1 MLSRLGVSALR
12 QGQDRAI
19 AAALAGQDALV
30 VAATGSGKSLCYQ
43 APALCLAGLTVV
55 VSPLIALIEDQ
66 AARLRAA
73 GLPVVAITSQ
83 LGEEAARE
91 ALAAIR
97 AGAVRLV
104 YCAPERFHRG
114 DFQAALRGLP
124 VAVFAVDEAHCVS
137 EWGHDFRPDY
147 RRLAGWRDR
156 IGARATMALT
166 ATATPAVQDDVVRQ
180 LGLRDPVLVRGG
192 FDRPN
197 LSLDVVTVSG
207 TGATARKWAALAA
220 FHRGRLGARRLS
232 S

>member
-1 MLSRLGVSALR
+1 MVGPEGPGLTEVLGRLGVSELR
-12 QGQDRAI
+12 PGQDRAI
-19 AAALAGQDALV
+19 AAAIAGQDALV

-83 LGEEAARE
+83 LGEQAARE
-91 ALAAIR
+91 ALEAIR
-97 AGAVRLV
+97 SGAVRLV

-114 DFQAALRGLP
+114 DFQGALRGLP
-124 VAVFAVDEAHCVS
+124 VALFAVDEAHCVS

-166 ATATPAVQDDVVRQ
+166 ATATPAVQDDVVRA
-180 LGLRDPVLVRGG
+180 LGLRDPVLVRGS

-220 FHRGRLGARRLS
+220 
-232 S
+232 